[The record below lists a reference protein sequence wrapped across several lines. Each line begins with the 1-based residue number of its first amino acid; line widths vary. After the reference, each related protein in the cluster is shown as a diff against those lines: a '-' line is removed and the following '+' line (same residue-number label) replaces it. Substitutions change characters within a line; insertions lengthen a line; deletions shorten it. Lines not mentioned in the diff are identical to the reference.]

1 MLKLKKLIESY
12 GAAGQYYDLGK
23 DFANFRRMV
32 DGATQQI
39 RLQYEKIISSRLAGK
54 RVRARSSRGYKQY
67 VKDYEFDI
75 VRISIDDY
83 YGNYVVVAHDSTTP
97 KPKEY
102 FLRTDFKIQILGP
115 ATGEP
120 SPQKVNKPET
130 PTKHPVH
137 PVADTQDQSMEL
149 APAGNTPA
157 ETPINEEPDPPLRDG
172 YSIDLSISDIEPWI
186 PNILKKS
193 QSSMRDFV
201 KELGWKKKIDE
212 KTDVILFEILIPF
225 ELIKPGITV
234 SVIEDLLSKQ
244 NKENIKYSLV
254 ESIPDKSKEELKLRI
269 KKTIFN
275 EI

>member
-102 FLRTDFKIQILGP
+102 FLRTEF
-115 ATGEP
+115 
-120 SPQKVNKPET
+120 
-130 PTKHPVH
+130 
-137 PVADTQDQSMEL
+137 
-149 APAGNTPA
+149 
-157 ETPINEEPDPPLRDG
+157 
-172 YSIDLSISDIEPWI
+172 
-186 PNILKKS
+186 
-193 QSSMRDFV
+193 
-201 KELGWKKKIDE
+201 
-212 KTDVILFEILIPF
+212 
-225 ELIKPGITV
+225 
-234 SVIEDLLSKQ
+234 
-244 NKENIKYSLV
+244 
-254 ESIPDKSKEELKLRI
+254 
-269 KKTIFN
+269 
-275 EI
+275 